1 MIVSIIIILF
11 LLQSLILLSYKSFN
25 ELSLRSLIVPGT
37 DDVEESARNAKEVN
51 KILSFQRIIL
61 VVLIILNTSLLNIA
75 FNNFFEINEFA
86 TIVLSSLCA
95 LFYLLVINTFLNLIP
110 NSVLSKLIILSILLK
125 SIATKVNI
133 SNGNSSISDSGND
146 NSDELEVFEAAGL
159 SVDNEE
165 MEMIKG
171 ILKMDVVKV
180 REIMKPRVDLVTI
193 EENSDLN
200 SLTELISDSGY
211 SKIPVIGESI
221 DDVKGIV
228 YAKDTLKMHLGANK
242 SLSVSEIMR
251 PAIFVPESQNLEQ
264 LLSEFQE
271 KRTRIAIVIDEH
283 GGISGLVTVTD
294 LIEEIVGELVDEFD
308 EAENS
313 FYRINQNN
321 MIVDAKV
328 SISDLNDEIGSSI
341 ELNGYDTIGGLVYK
355 ELGKM
360 PSVGDRVSFE
370 GIEIVVQSTIG
381 RRIGKL
387 RIRTKEKRNVLP
399 FLFY

>member
-1 MIVSIIIILF
+1 MIVFIIIILF

-25 ELSLRSLIVPGT
+25 ELSLRSLIVPET

-180 REIMKPRVDLVTI
+180 REIMKPRVDLVAI

-228 YAKDTLKMHLGANK
+228 FAKDTLKMHLGANK
-242 SLSVSEIMR
+242 SLSISEIMR

-387 RIRTKEKRNVLP
+387 RIRTK
-399 FLFY
+399 

>member
-1 MIVSIIIILF
+1 MIIAIIVILF
-11 LLQSLILLSYKSFN
+11 SLQSLILLSYQSFN
-25 ELSLRSLIVPGT
+25 DLSLRSLIVPET

-51 KILSFQRIIL
+51 KILSIERVIL

-75 FNNFFEINEFA
+75 FNNFLEINEMV
-86 TIVLSSLCA
+86 TIILSSFSA
-95 LFYLLVINTFLNLIP
+95 FFYLLAINTSLNLIP
-110 NSVLSKLIILSILLK
+110 NSVLSKFIIVSILLK
-125 SIATKVNI
+125 SITAKINL
-133 SNGNSSISDSGND
+133 SNGNSSISDSEND

-159 SVDNEE
+159 SVDNDE

-180 REIMKPRVDLVTI
+180 REIMKPRVDLVAI
-193 EENSDLN
+193 EEKSNLN
-200 SLTELISDSGY
+200 TLTELISESGY

-242 SLSVSEIMR
+242 SLSISEIMR

-271 KRTRIAIVIDEH
+271 KRTRIAVVIDEH

-308 EAENS
+308 EAENA

-370 GIEIVVQSTIG
+370 GIEIVVQSTMG

-387 RIRTKEKRNVLP
+387 RIRTK
-399 FLFY
+399 

>member
-1 MIVSIIIILF
+1 MIIAIIIISLILQLLF
-11 LLQSLILLSYKSFN
+11 LLSYQTFN
-25 ELSLRSLIVPGT
+25 DLSLRSFIITET

-51 KILSFQRIIL
+51 RILSLLRTVLI
-61 VVLIILNTSLLNIA
+61 VLIIINTSLLNIA
-75 FNNFFEINEFA
+75 YLNYLDLNEVL
-86 TIVLSSLCA
+86 IIILSSFSSL
-95 LFYLLVINTFLNLIP
+95 LYLLTVKTILSLIP
-110 NSVLSKLIILSILLK
+110 NSVLGKFIIVSILIK
-125 SIATKVNI
+125 TIAGKINLT
-133 SNGNSSISDSGND
+133 NGNSNVSDSEND

-180 REIMKPRVDLVTI
+180 REIMKPRVDLVAI

-228 YAKDTLKMHLGANK
+228 YAKDTLKMHLGVNK
-242 SLSVSEIMR
+242 SLSISEIMR

-308 EAENS
+308 DAENS

-387 RIRTKEKRNVLP
+387 RIRTK
-399 FLFY
+399 

>member
-1 MIVSIIIILF
+1 MIISIIILLLLF
-11 LLQSLILLSYKSFN
+11 QLLVLLSYQTFN
-25 ELSLRSLIVPGT
+25 DLSLRSLIIPET
-37 DDVEESARNAKEVN
+37 DDVEESTRNAKEVN
-51 KILSFQRIIL
+51 KILSVVRTILIVFII
-61 VVLIILNTSLLNIA
+61 INTSLLNIA
-75 FNNFFEINEFA
+75 YLNYLDLNELV
-86 TIVLSSLCA
+86 TIILSSFSS
-95 LFYLLVINTFLNLIP
+95 LFFLLAINTIFNLIP
-110 NSVLSKLIILSILLK
+110 NNVLAKFIFISILIK
-125 SIATKVNI
+125 AIAAKINLT
-133 SNGNSSISDSGND
+133 NGNSGVSDSEND

-180 REIMKPRVDLVTI
+180 REIMKPRVDLVAI
-193 EENSDLN
+193 EENSNLN

-228 YAKDTLKMHLGANK
+228 YAKDTLKMHLGVNK
-242 SLSVSEIMR
+242 SLSISEIMR

-308 EAENS
+308 EAENI

-321 MIVDAKV
+321 MVVDARV
-328 SISDLNDEIGSSI
+328 SISDLNNEIGSSI
-341 ELNGYDTIGGLVYK
+341 ELNGYDTLGGLVYK

-387 RIRTKEKRNVLP
+387 RIRTK
-399 FLFY
+399 

>member
-25 ELSLRSLIVPGT
+25 ELSLRSLIVPET

-180 REIMKPRVDLVTI
+180 REIMKPRVDLVAI
-193 EENSDLN
+193 EENSNLN

-242 SLSVSEIMR
+242 SLSISEIMR

-387 RIRTKEKRNVLP
+387 RIRTK
-399 FLFY
+399 

>member
-1 MIVSIIIILF
+1 MIISIIAILF
-11 LLQSLILLSYKSFN
+11 LLQSLILLSYQSFN
-25 ELSLRSLIVPGT
+25 DLSLRSLIVPET

-51 KILSFQRIIL
+51 KILSIERIIL
-61 VVLIILNTSLLNIA
+61 LVLIILNTSLLNIA
-75 FNNFFEINEFA
+75 FNNFLNINEMA
-86 TIVLSSLCA
+86 TIILSSFSA
-95 LFYLLVINTFLNLIP
+95 FFYLLAINTILNLIP
-110 NSVLSKLIILSILLK
+110 NSLLSKFIIVSIFLK
-125 SIATKVNI
+125 SITAKINL
-133 SNGNSSISDSGND
+133 SNGSLSISDSEND

-159 SVDNEE
+159 SVDNDE

-180 REIMKPRVDLVTI
+180 REIMKPRVDLVAI
-193 EENSDLN
+193 EENSNLN
-200 SLTELISDSGY
+200 SLTELISESGY

-228 YAKDTLKMHLGANK
+228 YAKDTLKMHLGVNK
-242 SLSVSEIMR
+242 SLSISEIMR

-264 LLSEFQE
+264 LLSEFQD

-308 EAENS
+308 EAENV

-370 GIEIVVQSTIG
+370 GIEIVIQSTIG

-387 RIRTKEKRNVLP
+387 RIRTK
-399 FLFY
+399 

>member
-1 MIVSIIIILF
+1 MILAVILF
-11 LLQSLILLSYKSFN
+11 LLILQFLLISSYESLNNLSV
-25 ELSLRSLIVPGT
+25 RSLFIPET
-37 DDVEESARNAKEVN
+37 DDVEESTKNAREVN
-51 KILSFQRIIL
+51 RILSFIRLLMVI
-61 VVLIILNTSLLNIA
+61 LIILTTTLIQLVYT
-75 FNNFFEINEFA
+75 NFFDQGQFFVIIISTF
-86 TIVLSSLCA
+86 TSV
-95 LFYLLVINTFLNLIP
+95 FYLLIFNTFFNLI
-110 NSVLSKLIILSILLK
+110 
-125 SIATKVNI
+125 
-133 SNGNSSISDSGND
+133 SISFLEKFIFVSKIIRPISSRLSLSNVSSNFSDTESE

-180 REIMKPRVDLVTI
+180 REIMKPRVDLVAI
-193 EENSDLN
+193 EENSNLN
-200 SLTELISDSGY
+200 NLTQLISDSGY
-211 SKIPVIGESI
+211 SKIPVIGETI

-228 YAKDTLKMHLGANK
+228 YAKDTLKMHLDTNK
-242 SLSVSEIMR
+242 SISISEILR

-264 LLSEFQE
+264 LLSEFQD

-308 EAENS
+308 EAENV

-321 MIVDAKV
+321 FVVDAKV
-328 SISDLNDEIGSSI
+328 SISDLNNEIGSSI
-341 ELNGYDTIGGLVYK
+341 QINGYDTIGGLVYK

-360 PSVGDRVSFE
+360 PAVGDRVSFE

-387 RIRTKEKRNVLP
+387 RIRTK
-399 FLFY
+399 

>member
-25 ELSLRSLIVPGT
+25 ELSLRSLIVPET

-180 REIMKPRVDLVTI
+180 REIMKPRVDLVAI

-228 YAKDTLKMHLGANK
+228 YAKDTLKMQLGANK
-242 SLSVSEIMR
+242 SLSISEIMR

-387 RIRTKEKRNVLP
+387 RIRTK
-399 FLFY
+399 

>member
-1 MIVSIIIILF
+1 MIISIIAILF
-11 LLQSLILLSYKSFN
+11 LLQSLILLSYQSFN
-25 ELSLRSLIVPGT
+25 DLSLRSLIVPET

-51 KILSFQRIIL
+51 KILSIERIIL
-61 VVLIILNTSLLNIA
+61 LVLIILNTSLLNIA
-75 FNNFFEINEFA
+75 FNNFLNINQMA
-86 TIVLSSLCA
+86 TIILSSFSA
-95 LFYLLVINTFLNLIP
+95 FFYLLAINTILNLIP
-110 NSVLSKLIILSILLK
+110 NSFLSKFIIVSIFLK
-125 SIATKVNI
+125 SITAKINL
-133 SNGNSSISDSGND
+133 SNGNLSISDSEND

-159 SVDNEE
+159 SVDNDE

-180 REIMKPRVDLVTI
+180 REIMKPRVDLVAI
-193 EENSDLN
+193 EENSNLN
-200 SLTELISDSGY
+200 SLTELISESGY

-228 YAKDTLKMHLGANK
+228 YAKDTLKMHLGVNK
-242 SLSVSEIMR
+242 SLSISEIMR

-264 LLSEFQE
+264 LLSEFQD

-308 EAENS
+308 EAENV

-387 RIRTKEKRNVLP
+387 RIRTK
-399 FLFY
+399 

>member
-1 MIVSIIIILF
+1 MIIVIILF
-11 LLQSLILLSYKSFN
+11 LSFMQFFVISSYESLNNLSV
-25 ELSLRSLIVPGT
+25 RSLLIPET

-51 KILSFQRIIL
+51 KILSYIRILI
-61 VVLIILNTSLLNIA
+61 VLLAIITTSLLHLLYSEHISSNQIIVITLSSITSILYL
-75 FNNFFEINEFA
+75 FLLNFFFKLIPDRFLKKFIFVA
-86 TIVLSSLCA
+86 KIIKFLSSK
-95 LFYLLVINTFLNLIP
+95 FIF
-110 NSVLSKLIILSILLK
+110 
-125 SIATKVNI
+125 
-133 SNGNSSISDSGND
+133 NGNSNHKDED
-146 NSDELEVFEAAGL
+146 NNGSDELEVFEAAGL

-180 REIMKPRVDLVTI
+180 REIMKPRVDLVAI
-193 EENSDLN
+193 EENSNLN
-200 SLTELISDSGY
+200 KLTQLISDSGY

-221 DDVKGIV
+221 DEVKGIL
-228 YAKDTLKMHLGANK
+228 YAKDTLKMHLNIDK
-242 SLSVSEIMR
+242 SLTISEIMR

-264 LLSEFQE
+264 LLSEFQD

-308 EAENS
+308 EAENI
-313 FYRINQNN
+313 FYRINTNN
-321 MIVDAKV
+321 LIVDAKV

-341 ELNGYDTIGGLVYK
+341 QINGYDTIGGLVYK

-360 PSVGDRVSFE
+360 PAVGDKVSFE

-387 RIRTKEKRNVLP
+387 RIRTK
-399 FLFY
+399 

>member
-1 MIVSIIIILF
+1 MIIVIILF
-11 LLQSLILLSYKSFN
+11 LSFMQFFIISSYESLNNLPV
-25 ELSLRSLIVPGT
+25 RSLLIPET
-37 DDVEESARNAKEVN
+37 DDVEESARNAKDVN
-51 KILSFQRIIL
+51 KILSYIRILI
-61 VVLIILNTSLLNIA
+61 VLLAIFTTSLLHLLYSEYISSNQIIVITLSSITSILYL
-75 FNNFFEINEFA
+75 FLLNFFFKLIPDRFLKKFIFVA
-86 TIVLSSLCA
+86 KIIKFLSSK
-95 LFYLLVINTFLNLIP
+95 FIF
-110 NSVLSKLIILSILLK
+110 
-125 SIATKVNI
+125 
-133 SNGNSSISDSGND
+133 NGNSNHKDED
-146 NSDELEVFEAAGL
+146 NNGSDELEVFEAAGL

-180 REIMKPRVDLVTI
+180 REIMKPRVDLVAI
-193 EENSDLN
+193 EENSNLN
-200 SLTELISDSGY
+200 KLTQLISNSGY

-221 DDVKGIV
+221 DEVKGIL
-228 YAKDTLKMHLGANK
+228 YAKDTLKMHLNTDK
-242 SLSVSEIMR
+242 SLTISEIMR

-308 EAENS
+308 EAENI
-313 FYRINQNN
+313 FYRINTNN
-321 MIVDAKV
+321 LIVDAKV

-341 ELNGYDTIGGLVYK
+341 QINGYDTIGGLVYK

-360 PSVGDRVSFE
+360 PAVGDKVSFE

-387 RIRTKEKRNVLP
+387 RIRTK
-399 FLFY
+399 

>member
-25 ELSLRSLIVPGT
+25 ELSLRSLIVPET

-51 KILSFQRIIL
+51 KILTFQRIIL

-125 SIATKVNI
+125 SIATIVNI

-180 REIMKPRVDLVTI
+180 REIMKPRVDLVAI

-242 SLSVSEIMR
+242 SLSISEIMR

-387 RIRTKEKRNVLP
+387 RIRTK
-399 FLFY
+399 

>member
-1 MIVSIIIILF
+1 MVLIIILF
-11 LLQSLILLSYKSFN
+11 LFSLQFLLISSYESLNNLSVRTLL
-25 ELSLRSLIVPGT
+25 VPET
-37 DDVEESARNAKEVN
+37 DDVEESAKNTKEVN
-51 KILSFQRIIL
+51 KILSYLRIF
-61 VVLIILNTSLLNIA
+61 LIIIVVFTTSLLHLFYSENISSNQ
-75 FNNFFEINEFA
+75 FIL
-86 TIVLSSLCA
+86 IVIRFLSSK
-95 LFYLLVINTFLNLIP
+95 FYL
-110 NSVLSKLIILSILLK
+110 
-125 SIATKVNI
+125 
-133 SNGNSSISDSGND
+133 NGNPSSNDSENNG
-146 NSDELEVFEAAGL
+146 SDELEVFEAAGL

-180 REIMKPRVDLVTI
+180 REIMKPRVDLVAI
-193 EENSDLN
+193 EEDSNLEK
-200 SLTELISDSGY
+200 LTQLISDSGY

-228 YAKDTLKMHLGANK
+228 YAKDTLKLHLNIDK
-242 SLSVSEIMR
+242 SLTISEIMR

-264 LLSEFQE
+264 LLSEFQD
-271 KRTRIAIVIDEH
+271 KRTRVAIVLDEH

-308 EAENS
+308 EAENT
-313 FYRINQNN
+313 FYRINSNN
-321 MIVDAKV
+321 LIVDAKV

-341 ELNGYDTIGGLVYK
+341 QINGYDTVGGLVYK

-387 RIRTKEKRNVLP
+387 RIRTK
-399 FLFY
+399 

>member
-1 MIVSIIIILF
+1 MIIVIILF
-11 LLQSLILLSYKSFN
+11 LSFMQFFVISSYESLNNLSV
-25 ELSLRSLIVPGT
+25 RSLLIPET

-51 KILSFQRIIL
+51 KILSYIRILI
-61 VVLIILNTSLLNIA
+61 VLLAIFTTSLLHLLYS
-75 FNNFFEINEFA
+75 EHINSNQI
-86 TIVLSSLCA
+86 IVITLSSITSILY
-95 LFYLLVINTFLNLIP
+95 LFLLNFLFKLIP
-110 NSVLSKLIILSILLK
+110 DRFLKKFIFVAKIIKFLSSKFIF
-125 SIATKVNI
+125 
-133 SNGNSSISDSGND
+133 NGNSSHKDED
-146 NSDELEVFEAAGL
+146 NNGSDELEVFEAAGL

-180 REIMKPRVDLVTI
+180 REIMKPRVDLVAI
-193 EENSDLN
+193 EENSNLN
-200 SLTELISDSGY
+200 KLTQLISDSGY
-211 SKIPVIGESI
+211 SKIPVIGETI
-221 DDVKGIV
+221 DEVKGIL
-228 YAKDTLKMHLGANK
+228 YAKDTLKMHLNTDK
-242 SLSVSEIMR
+242 SLTISEIMR

-264 LLSEFQE
+264 LLSEFQD

-308 EAENS
+308 EAENI
-313 FYRINQNN
+313 FYRINSNN
-321 MIVDAKV
+321 LIVDAKV

-341 ELNGYDTIGGLVYK
+341 QINGYDTIGGLVYK

-360 PSVGDRVSFE
+360 PAVGDKVSFE

-387 RIRTKEKRNVLP
+387 RIRTK
-399 FLFY
+399 

>member
-11 LLQSLILLSYKSFN
+11 LLQSLILLSYKSLN
-25 ELSLRSLIVPGT
+25 ELSLRSLIVPET

-180 REIMKPRVDLVTI
+180 REIMKPRVDLVAI

-228 YAKDTLKMHLGANK
+228 YAKDTLKMHLGANE
-242 SLSVSEIMR
+242 SLSISEIMR

-328 SISDLNDEIGSSI
+328 SISDLNEEIGSSI
-341 ELNGYDTIGGLVYK
+341 QINGYDTIGGLVYK

-360 PSVGDRVSFE
+360 PSVGDRVNFE
-370 GIEIVVQSTIG
+370 GLEIVVQSTIG

-387 RIRTKEKRNVLP
+387 RIRTIS
-399 FLFY
+399 

>member
-1 MIVSIIIILF
+1 MIISIIVILF
-11 LLQSLILLSYKSFN
+11 LLQSLILLSYQSFN
-25 ELSLRSLIVPGT
+25 DLSLRSLIVPET

-51 KILSFQRIIL
+51 KILSMERILL
-61 VVLIILNTSLLNIA
+61 VVLIIINTSLLNIA
-75 FNNFFEINEFA
+75 FNNFLNINEMA
-86 TIVLSSLCA
+86 TIILSSFSA
-95 LFYLLVINTFLNLIP
+95 FFYLLAINTILNLIP
-110 NSVLSKLIILSILLK
+110 NSLLSKFIILSIFLK
-125 SIATKVNI
+125 SITAKINL
-133 SNGNSSISDSGND
+133 SNGNLSISDPEND

-159 SVDNEE
+159 SVDNDE

-180 REIMKPRVDLVTI
+180 REIMKPRVDLVAI
-193 EENSDLN
+193 EENSNLN
-200 SLTELISDSGY
+200 SLTELISESGY

-228 YAKDTLKMHLGANK
+228 YAKDTLKMHLGVNK
-242 SLSVSEIMR
+242 SLSISEIMR

-264 LLSEFQE
+264 LLSEFQD

-308 EAENS
+308 EAENV

-387 RIRTKEKRNVLP
+387 RIRTK
-399 FLFY
+399 

>member
-1 MIVSIIIILF
+1 MIIAIIIILLILQF
-11 LLQSLILLSYKSFN
+11 LVLLSYQSFN
-25 ELSLRSLIVPGT
+25 DLSLRSLIIPET

-51 KILSFQRIIL
+51 KILSVIRTILIVFII
-61 VVLIILNTSLLNIA
+61 IKTSFLNIA
-75 FNNFFEINEFA
+75 YLNYLELNEVI
-86 TIVLSSLCA
+86 TIFLSSFSS
-95 LFYLLVINTFLNLIP
+95 LFYLLVINTILNLIP
-110 NSVLSKLIILSILLK
+110 NSVLGKFIIVSILIK
-125 SIATKVNI
+125 TIAGKINLT
-133 SNGNSSISDSGND
+133 NGNSNVSDSEND

-180 REIMKPRVDLVTI
+180 REIMKPRVDLVAI
-193 EENSDLN
+193 EENSNLN

-242 SLSVSEIMR
+242 SLTISEIMR

-387 RIRTKEKRNVLP
+387 RIRTK
-399 FLFY
+399 

>member
-1 MIVSIIIILF
+1 MMIISIIAILF
-11 LLQSLILLSYKSFN
+11 LLQSLILLSYQSFN
-25 ELSLRSLIVPGT
+25 DLSLRSLIVPET

-51 KILSFQRIIL
+51 KILSMERILL

-75 FNNFFEINEFA
+75 FNDFLNINEMA
-86 TIVLSSLCA
+86 TIILSSFSA
-95 LFYLLVINTFLNLIP
+95 FFYLLAINTILNLIP
-110 NSVLSKLIILSILLK
+110 NSFLSKFIIVSIFLK
-125 SIATKVNI
+125 SITAKINL
-133 SNGNSSISDSGND
+133 SNGNLSISDPEND

-159 SVDNEE
+159 SVDNDE

-180 REIMKPRVDLVTI
+180 REIMKPRVDLVAI
-193 EENSDLN
+193 EENSNLN
-200 SLTELISDSGY
+200 SLTELISESGY

-228 YAKDTLKMHLGANK
+228 YAKDTLKMHLGVNK
-242 SLSVSEIMR
+242 SLSISEIMR

-264 LLSEFQE
+264 LLSEFQD

-308 EAENS
+308 EAENV

-387 RIRTKEKRNVLP
+387 RIRTK
-399 FLFY
+399 

>member
-1 MIVSIIIILF
+1 MIIAFIIILLF
-11 LLQSLILLSYKSFN
+11 LQLLFLLSYITFN
-25 ELSLRSLIVPGT
+25 DLSLRSIIIPET

-51 KILSFQRIIL
+51 KILSVIRTI
-61 VVLIILNTSLLNIA
+61 LIIFIIINTSLLNIA
-75 FNNFFEINEFA
+75 YLNYLDLNEV
-86 TIVLSSLCA
+86 IIIILSSFSS
-95 LFYLLVINTFLNLIP
+95 LFYLLAVNIILNFIP
-110 NSVLSKLIILSILLK
+110 NSVLAKFIFVSTLIKTIASKINL
-125 SIATKVNI
+125 
-133 SNGNSSISDSGND
+133 SNGNSGVSNSDND

-180 REIMKPRVDLVTI
+180 REIMKPRVDLVAI
-193 EENSDLN
+193 EENSNLN

-242 SLSVSEIMR
+242 SLTISEIMR

-387 RIRTKEKRNVLP
+387 RIRTK
-399 FLFY
+399 

>member
-1 MIVSIIIILF
+1 MIIVIILF
-11 LLQSLILLSYKSFN
+11 LSFMQFFIISSYESLNNLPV
-25 ELSLRSLIVPGT
+25 RSLLIPET
-37 DDVEESARNAKEVN
+37 DDVEESARNAKDVN
-51 KILSFQRIIL
+51 KILSYIRILI
-61 VVLIILNTSLLNIA
+61 VLLAIFTTSLLHLLYSEHISSNQIIVITLSSITSILYL
-75 FNNFFEINEFA
+75 FLLNFFFKLIPDRFLKKFIFVA
-86 TIVLSSLCA
+86 KIIKFLSSK
-95 LFYLLVINTFLNLIP
+95 FIF
-110 NSVLSKLIILSILLK
+110 
-125 SIATKVNI
+125 
-133 SNGNSSISDSGND
+133 NGNSNHKDED
-146 NSDELEVFEAAGL
+146 NNGSDELEVFEAAGL

-180 REIMKPRVDLVTI
+180 REIMKPRVDLVAI
-193 EENSDLN
+193 EENSNLN
-200 SLTELISDSGY
+200 KLTQLISNSGY

-221 DDVKGIV
+221 DEVKGIL
-228 YAKDTLKMHLGANK
+228 YAKDTLKMHLNTDK
-242 SLSVSEIMR
+242 SLTISEIMR

-308 EAENS
+308 EAENI
-313 FYRINQNN
+313 FYRINTNN
-321 MIVDAKV
+321 LIVDAKV

-341 ELNGYDTIGGLVYK
+341 QINGYDTIGGLVYK

-360 PSVGDRVSFE
+360 PAVGDKVSFE

-387 RIRTKEKRNVLP
+387 RIRTK
-399 FLFY
+399 

>member
-1 MIVSIIIILF
+1 MIISIIVILF
-11 LLQSLILLSYKSFN
+11 LLQSLILLSYQSFN
-25 ELSLRSLIVPGT
+25 DLSLRSLIVPET

-51 KILSFQRIIL
+51 KILSIERIIL
-61 VVLIILNTSLLNIA
+61 LVLIILNTSLLNIA
-75 FNNFFEINEFA
+75 FNDFLNINEMA
-86 TIVLSSLCA
+86 TIILSSFSA
-95 LFYLLVINTFLNLIP
+95 FFYLLAINTILNLIP
-110 NSVLSKLIILSILLK
+110 NSFLSKFIIVSIFLK
-125 SIATKVNI
+125 SITAKINL
-133 SNGNSSISDSGND
+133 SNGNLSISDPEND

-159 SVDNEE
+159 SVDNDE

-180 REIMKPRVDLVTI
+180 REIMKPRVDLVAI
-193 EENSDLN
+193 EENSNLN
-200 SLTELISDSGY
+200 SLTELISESGY

-228 YAKDTLKMHLGANK
+228 YAKDTLKMHLGVNK
-242 SLSVSEIMR
+242 SLSISEIMR

-264 LLSEFQE
+264 LLSEFQD

-308 EAENS
+308 EAENV

-387 RIRTKEKRNVLP
+387 RIRTK
-399 FLFY
+399 

>member
-1 MIVSIIIILF
+1 MIVSIIVILF

-25 ELSLRSLIVPGT
+25 DLSLRSLIVPET
-37 DDVEESARNAKEVN
+37 DDVEESARNAKEVS
-51 KILSFQRIIL
+51 KILSIERIIL
-61 VVLIILNTSLLNIA
+61 VILIILNTSLLNIA
-75 FNNFFEINEFA
+75 FNNFLIINYIL
-86 TIVLSSLCA
+86 TIILSSFSA
-95 LFYLLVINTFLNLIP
+95 FFYLLAINTILNLIP
-110 NSVLSKLIILSILLK
+110 NSVLSKFIIVSILLK
-125 SIATKVNI
+125 SITAKINL
-133 SNGNSSISDSGND
+133 SNGNSSISDSEND

-159 SVDNEE
+159 SVDNDE

-180 REIMKPRVDLVTI
+180 REIMKPRVDLVAI
-193 EENSDLN
+193 EENSNLN
-200 SLTELISDSGY
+200 SLTELISESGY

-228 YAKDTLKMHLGANK
+228 YAKDTLKMHLGVNK
-242 SLSVSEIMR
+242 SLSISEIMR

-264 LLSEFQE
+264 LLSEFQD

-308 EAENS
+308 EAENV

-370 GIEIVVQSTIG
+370 GIEIVIQSTIG

-387 RIRTKEKRNVLP
+387 RIRTK
-399 FLFY
+399 